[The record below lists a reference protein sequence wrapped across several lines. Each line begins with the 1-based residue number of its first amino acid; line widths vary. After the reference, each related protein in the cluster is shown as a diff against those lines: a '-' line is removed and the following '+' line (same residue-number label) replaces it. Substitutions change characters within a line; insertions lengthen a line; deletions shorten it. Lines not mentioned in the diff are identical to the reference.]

1 MKPPLF
7 SPLDPELKG
16 GRLKFERRIT
26 IPALFPGFPAVA
38 LSALLLWYDGY
49 SAQVQWTVDLLLVLL
64 WLGIAFN
71 LKTRIVR
78 PLQTLSNILAAIREG
93 DYSIRGRRALTGDAL
108 GEVMLEVNDLGQ
120 TLREQRLGAMEATA
134 LLRTV
139 MAEIDVAVFAF
150 DHGQHLQLVNRAGE
164 RLLAQPSAR
173 LLGRTADE
181 LGLSACLKSSAG
193 GPQTMQM
200 VFPGKVGRWDI
211 RRSTFRE
218 GGQQHQLLVLTD
230 LSQALREEERTA
242 WQRSNQS
249 PEVWRI

>member
-1 MKPPLF
+1 VSTPVKPPTF
-7 SPLDPELKG
+7 SPLDPELKR

-26 IPALFPGFPAVA
+26 ILALFAGFPAVA

-49 SAQVQWTVDLLLVLL
+49 SAQIQWTVDLLLVLL

-139 MAEIDVAVFAF
+139 MAEITLPF
-150 DHGQHLQLVNRAGE
+150 LLSMVN
-164 RLLAQPSAR
+164 SV
-173 LLGRTADE
+173 
-181 LGLSACLKSSAG
+181 CSS
-193 GPQTMQM
+193 
-200 VFPGKVGRWDI
+200 
-211 RRSTFRE
+211 
-218 GGQQHQLLVLTD
+218 
-230 LSQALREEERTA
+230 
-242 WQRSNQS
+242 
-249 PEVWRI
+249 